1 MDALNKFIQKNAIK
15 NDATVSLIIL
25 INSKMVPVTESKGKQ
40 DSDSDRIFWFV
51 FFDCSRQVR

>member
-40 DSDSDRIFWFV
+40 DSDTIFWFV

>member
-15 NDATVSLIIL
+15 NDTTVSLIIL

-40 DSDSDRIFWFV
+40 DSDSDTVFWFV
-51 FFDCSRQVR
+51 FFDCCRQVR